1 MSFMLDT
8 NICIYAIK
16 KRPPQVMRRLEENE
30 KRGLF
35 ISSVTLAELRHG
47 VEKSA
52 YPLKNE
58 LALLQLSAI
67 LEILPFDEAA
77 AVEYGKIRAFLQ
89 RQGSPIGPLDT
100 LIAAHAKSK
109 GMTLVTNN
117 TCEFARVPGLE
128 LANWAED

>member
-16 KRPPQVMRRLEENE
+16 KRPPQVLRRLEENR
-30 KRGLF
+30 KCGLF

-52 YPLKNE
+52 CPFKNE

-77 AVEYGKIRAFLQ
+77 AVEYGRIRAFLQ
-89 RQGSPIGPLDT
+89 RQGAPIGPLDT
-100 LIAAHAKSK
+100 LEISENLS
-109 GMTLVTNN
+109 G
-117 TCEFARVPGLE
+117 CR
-128 LANWAED
+128 